1 MNARTLNAICP
12 YFTMFPLDFPLGVL
26 ARANP
31 GDVALDPFCGRG
43 TTGFAARLRGLESV
57 SIDSHPL
64 AIALTRA
71 KHASTTPQAILRALD
86 HILETEEP
94 PDSLPPGEFWELAF
108 ERGTLTDLMR
118 VRAAL
123 NRDCRSEA
131 RIGLQ
136 AILLGALHGPTTK
149 TIPSY
154 LSNQAPRTYSPK
166 PGYAVRFWKKR
177 NLRPKAVPLREV
189 VKIRAGRYYT
199 TTLPDPEA
207 LVIRGDSRD
216 LQVLSSPR
224 KGADV
229 DWIVTS
235 PPYYGLRTYRPDQ
248 WLRLWLLGGPP
259 TVDYSQEGQLT
270 HGSPAEFADQLRA
283 VWRNCA
289 EISRA
294 GSKLVVRFGGIA
306 DRNAD
311 PVVVFRD
318 SLNDTPWRLQTRRD
332 AGSASSG
339 KRQAEHF
346 GVNSSARREY
356 DFWAVMA

>member
-1 MNARTLNAICP
+1 MNAPALNAICP

-26 ARANP
+26 ARANS

-43 TTGFAARLRGLESV
+43 TTGLAARLRGLESV

-64 AIALTRA
+64 AIAVTRA
-71 KHASTTPQAILRALD
+71 KHVSTTPHAILRALD
-86 HILETEEP
+86 HILQTEEP
-94 PDSLPPGEFWELAF
+94 PDSLPTGDFWELAF
-108 ERGTLTDLMR
+108 DRATLTDLMR

-131 RIGLQ
+131 RIGLR

-149 TIPSY
+149 TVPSY
-154 LSNQAPRTYSPK
+154 LSNQAPRTYAPK

-177 NLRPKAVPLREV
+177 NLRPKAVSLREV
-189 VKIRAGRYYT
+189 VEIRAARYYSA
-199 TTLPDPEA
+199 TLPDPTA
-207 LVIRGDSRD
+207 LVIHGDSRD
-216 LQVLSSPR
+216 LKALMPSR
-224 KGADV
+224 KPADV

-248 WLRLWLLGGPP
+248 WLRLWFLGGPP
-259 TVDYSQEGQLT
+259 TVDYSQEDQLT
-270 HGSPAEFADQLRA
+270 HGSPSGFADQLRT
-283 VWRNCA
+283 VWQNCA
-289 EISRA
+289 EVSRV

-306 DRNAD
+306 DRDAD
-311 PVVVFRD
+311 PVAVFRE
-318 SLNDTPWRLQTRRD
+318 SLSGTPWRLQTRCD

-356 DFWAVMA
+356 DFWTVMT